1 MATTK
6 ESLIRYFS
14 TLDVATLEKLKNYSN
29 LLIIPDEDLLTNATM
44 TQMVSKAH
52 DLADALFPEWTD
64 RSKSDF
70 GEFLVELF
78 ALFSEKDFWYINAFA
93 NEGIF
98 RKMRSYSNAFSKASS
113 LGYQPTTC
121 KGSSANFS
129 VTFAKGERTTYGR
142 GELVITANDKDFSN
156 DVPFTLETS
165 ADELTKTL
173 TLNEGKQV
181 AEDVIY
187 NGYSIFLSK
196 DNIDIDSIA
205 ITIDN
210 IAYTRV
216 KNFGDSGKDSH
227 HFMVLPEENG
237 ACSIYFGKDDFG
249 VQPALGKTVTVEYR
263 TCHGSDGN
271 VDIDVSTITES
282 SDNRKAILATML
294 TDATNGCFGESLTS
308 IKEQAPATFAYKRS
322 AINSTMA
329 QTILTSYPFV
339 HQSRVW
345 SLGSDVYYSV
355 IPESGKLEPT
365 EAEKKYMKENFEP
378 CLMLGFTGNQTNNN
392 YVDIHNYIGA
402 DKIILDVVIS
412 AGYDQATI
420 EEGVR
425 QVMDDVTNPLI
436 GATYGQKFNKAEL
449 DVQIR
454 SEVVGVQSVS
464 FKQLVGS
471 TESVI
476 EDFYI
481 GENEIF
487 HKINQSK
494 LTVRINAI

>member
-1 MATTK
+1 MTTK

-44 TQMVSKAH
+44 MQMVSKAH

-129 VTFAKGERTTYGR
+129 VTFAKGERIVYGR
-142 GELVITANDKDFSN
+142 GELIITANGMDFSN
-156 DVPFTLETS
+156 DKDITIETS
-165 ADELTKTL
+165 AGELTKTL
-173 TLNEGKQV
+173 TLSEGKQV
-181 AEDVIY
+181 AEDVTY

-210 IAYTRV
+210 ISYTRV

-249 VQPALGKTVTVEYR
+249 VQPALGKTITVE
-263 TCHGSDGN
+263 
-271 VDIDVSTITES
+271 
-282 SDNRKAILATML
+282 
-294 TDATNGCFGESLTS
+294 
-308 IKEQAPATFAYKRS
+308 
-322 AINSTMA
+322 
-329 QTILTSYPFV
+329 
-339 HQSRVW
+339 
-345 SLGSDVYYSV
+345 
-355 IPESGKLEPT
+355 
-365 EAEKKYMKENFEP
+365 
-378 CLMLGFTGNQTNNN
+378 
-392 YVDIHNYIGA
+392 
-402 DKIILDVVIS
+402 
-412 AGYDQATI
+412 
-420 EEGVR
+420 
-425 QVMDDVTNPLI
+425 
-436 GATYGQKFNKAEL
+436 
-449 DVQIR
+449 
-454 SEVVGVQSVS
+454 
-464 FKQLVGS
+464 
-471 TESVI
+471 
-476 EDFYI
+476 
-481 GENEIF
+481 
-487 HKINQSK
+487 
-494 LTVRINAI
+494 

>member
-1 MATTK
+1 MKTK

-14 TLDVATLEKLKNYSN
+14 TLDVSTLEKLKNYSN

-52 DLADALFPEWTD
+52 SLADALFPEWTD

-129 VTFAKGERTTYGR
+129 VTFAKGENITYGR
-142 GELVITANDKDFSN
+142 GELVITANGKDFSN
-156 DVPFTLETS
+156 DTPFTLETS
-165 ADELTKTL
+165 AGELTKTL

-181 AEDVIY
+181 AEDVTY

-196 DNIDIDSIA
+196 ENIDVDSIS

-216 KNFGDSGKDSH
+216 RNFGHSGKDSH

-237 ACSIYFGKDDFG
+237 ACSIYFGKDSFG
-249 VQPALGKTVTVEYR
+249 VQPPLGKVITVEYR
-263 TCHGSDGN
+263 ICNGSEGN
-271 VDIDVSTITES
+271 VGIDVAQVTEYN
-282 SDNRKAILATML
+282 DIREATLATML
-294 TDATNGCFGESLTS
+294 TNATNGCFAESLTS
-308 IKEQAPATFAYKRS
+308 IKEQAPATFAYKRA
-322 AINSTMA
+322 AINSTTA
-329 QTILTSYPFV
+329 QTILNSYPFV

-345 SLGSDVYYSV
+345 SLGTDVYYSV
-355 IPESGKLEPT
+355 IPESGNLEPT
-365 EAEKKYMKENFEP
+365 EADKKYMRENFEP
-378 CLMLGFTGNQTNNN
+378 CLMLGFTGNQTNNI
-392 YVDIHNYIGA
+392 YVDIYDRIGA
-402 DKIILDVVIS
+402 DKIIIDVIFS

-425 QVMDDVTNPLI
+425 RVMGDFTNPLI
-436 GATYGQKFNKAEL
+436 GATYGQTFSKTEL
-449 DVQIR
+449 DVKVR
-454 SEVVGVQSVS
+454 SEVMGVQSVS
-464 FKQLVGS
+464 FKQRTGS

-476 EDFYI
+476 EDFSL
-481 GENEIF
+481 GKNEIF
-487 HKINQSK
+487 RKINQAK
-494 LTVRINAI
+494 ITIRTNAV

>member
-1 MATTK
+1 MASTK

-14 TLDVATLEKLKNYSN
+14 ALDVATLEKLKKYSQ
-29 LLIIPDEDLLTNATM
+29 LLIIPDEELLTNATM

-78 ALFSEKDFWYINAFA
+78 ALYSEKDFWYINAFA

-129 VTFAKGERTTYGR
+129 IAFSKGERTIYGR
-142 GELVITANDKDFSN
+142 GELVITANGKDFSN
-156 DVPFTLETS
+156 DAPFTIETS
-165 ADELTKTL
+165 AGELTKTL

-181 AEDVIY
+181 AEDVTY
-187 NGYSIFLSK
+187 NGYSIFLSRE
-196 DNIDIDSIA
+196 NIDVDSIA

-210 IAYTRV
+210 VSYIRV
-216 KNFGDSGKDSH
+216 RNFGDSGKDSR

-237 ACSIYFGKDDFG
+237 ACSIYFGKDNFG
-249 VQPALGKTVTVEYR
+249 VQPTLGKTITVEYR
-263 TCHGSDGN
+263 TCHGSEGN
-271 VDIDVSTITES
+271 VGIDIAQVTE
-282 SDNRKAILATML
+282 DNDTRKAIVATML
-294 TDATNGCFGESLTS
+294 TNATNGCYAESLTS
-308 IKEQAPATFAYKRS
+308 IKEQAPATFAYRR
-322 AINSTMA
+322 AAVNSNTA
-329 QTILTSYPFV
+329 QTILNSYPFV

-345 SLGSDVYYSV
+345 SLGTDVYYSV

-365 EAEKKYMKENFEP
+365 EAEKKYMRENFEP
-378 CLMLGFTGNQTNNN
+378 CLMLGFTGNQTNNI
-392 YVDIHNYIGA
+392 YVDMHNYIGA

-412 AGYDQATI
+412 VGYDQTTI
-420 EEGVR
+420 DEGVR
-425 QVMDDVTNPLI
+425 QVMDDITNPLI
-436 GATYGQKFNKAEL
+436 GATYGQMFNKAEL

-454 SEVVGVQSVS
+454 SEVAGVQSVS

-471 TESVI
+471 AESVI
-476 EDFYI
+476 EDFSI

-494 LTVRINAI
+494 LTIRINAI

>member
-1 MATTK
+1 MASTK

-14 TLDVATLEKLKNYSN
+14 ALDVATLEKLKKYSQ
-29 LLIIPDEDLLTNATM
+29 LLIIPDEELLTNATM

-78 ALFSEKDFWYINAFA
+78 ALYSEKDFWYINAFA

-129 VTFAKGERTTYGR
+129 IAFAKGERTIYGR
-142 GELVITANDKDFSN
+142 GELVITANGKDFSN
-156 DVPFTLETS
+156 DTPFTLETS
-165 ADELTKTL
+165 AGELTKTL

-181 AEDVIY
+181 AEDATY
-187 NGYSIFLSK
+187 NGYSIFLSRE
-196 DNIDIDSIA
+196 NIDVDSIA

-210 IAYTRV
+210 VSYIRV
-216 KNFGDSGKDSH
+216 RNFGDSGKDSR

-237 ACSIYFGKDDFG
+237 ACSIYFGKDNFG
-249 VQPALGKTVTVEYR
+249 VQPSLGKTITVEYR
-263 TCHGSDGN
+263 TCHGSEGN
-271 VDIDVSTITES
+271 VGIDVAQVTE
-282 SDNRKAILATML
+282 DNDTRKAIVATML
-294 TDATNGCFGESLTS
+294 TNATNGCYAESLTS
-308 IKEQAPATFAYKRS
+308 IKEKAPATFAYRR
-322 AINSTMA
+322 AAVNSSTA
-329 QTILTSYPFV
+329 QTILNSYPFV

-345 SLGSDVYYSV
+345 SLGTDVYYSV

-365 EAEKKYMKENFEP
+365 EAEKKYMMENFEP
-378 CLMLGFTGNQTNNN
+378 CLMLGFTGNQTNNI
-392 YVDIHNYIGA
+392 YVDMHNYIGA

-412 AGYDQATI
+412 VGYDQTTI

-425 QVMDDVTNPLI
+425 QVMDDITNPLI
-436 GATYGQKFNKAEL
+436 GATYGQMFNKAEL

-454 SEVVGVQSVS
+454 SEVAGVQSVS

-471 TESVI
+471 AESVI
-476 EDFYI
+476 EDFSI

-494 LTVRINAI
+494 LTIRINAI

>member
-1 MATTK
+1 MTSTK
-6 ESLIRYFS
+6 ESLLRYFS
-14 TLDVATLEKLKNYSN
+14 SLDISTLEKLKSYSN
-29 LLIIPDEDLLTNATM
+29 LLIIPDADLLTNVTM
-44 TQMVSKAH
+44 SQMVTKAH

-129 VTFAKGERTTYGR
+129 VTFEKGERIEYGR
-142 GELVITANDKDFSN
+142 GELIIRVNELDFSN
-156 DVPFTLETS
+156 DKPITIETS
-165 ADELTKTL
+165 AGYLTKTL
-173 TLNEGKQV
+173 TLNEGNQV
-181 AEDVIY
+181 TEDVTY
-187 NGYSIFLSK
+187 NGYSIFLTK
-196 DNIDIDSIA
+196 DNIDIDSIG

-237 ACSIYFGKDDFG
+237 ACSIYFGKDGFG
-249 VQPALGKTVTVEYR
+249 VQPSLGKVVTVEYR

-271 VDIDVSTITES
+271 VGIDVSTISES
-282 SDNRKAILATML
+282 NDDRKATLATML
-294 TDATNGCFGESLTS
+294 TDATNGCFAESLTS

-322 AINSTMA
+322 AINSTTA
-329 QTILTSYPFV
+329 QTILNSYPFV
-339 HQSRVW
+339 YQSRVW
-345 SLGSDVYYSV
+345 SIGLDVYYSV
-355 IPESGKLEPT
+355 IPDSGRLEPT
-365 EAEKKYMKENFEP
+365 TAEKQYMRENFEP
-378 CLMLGFTGNQTNNN
+378 CLMLGFKGNQIDNS
-392 YVDIHNYIGA
+392 YVDIHNYLKI

-412 AGYDQATI
+412 VGYDQSTI

-425 QVMDDVTNPLI
+425 QVMGDITNPHI
-436 GATYGQKFNKAEL
+436 GATYGQTFSKS
-449 DVQIR
+449 DIDIQIR
-454 SEVVGVQSVS
+454 SKVAGVQSVS
-464 FKQLVGS
+464 FKELVGS

-476 EDFYI
+476 EDFTI

-487 HKINQSK
+487 SRIDQDR
-494 LTVRINAI
+494 LTIRINAI